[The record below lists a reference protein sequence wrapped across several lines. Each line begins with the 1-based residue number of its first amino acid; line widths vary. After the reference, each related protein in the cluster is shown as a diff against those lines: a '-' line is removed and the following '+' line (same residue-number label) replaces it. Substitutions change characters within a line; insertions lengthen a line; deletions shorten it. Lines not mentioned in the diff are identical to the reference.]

1 MDPMTAPTVATSVI
15 AFVEFGGKLIGRY
28 FEVRETTKGQPPD
41 LLRLKEATQE
51 LKTVASDAQ
60 KSLKELNSSQSKYS
74 GSFDKKLTA
83 NPNSRLTYRGSQAI
97 VAIKSLWS
105 ESDTKKWNE
114 KLSRIKQRVKMNVDE
129 ARQTHELAVGI
140 DEGGDFK
147 KITTGR
153 KLADSSEEE
162 RLTDAIWAST
172 SLLDLKRPT
181 GKPAPP
187 KKPPHI
193 SVVHDPELNE
203 NPIFEKVLKSL
214 KFNGMSE
221 RGDRTTSAHP
231 KTFDWLFTTQTNQ
244 DKPVNLP
251 LDAKS
256 MNFLQWLQSQN
267 DTIFWITG
275 KPASG
280 KSTLMKFIL
289 THGSLYDHLRVWAG
303 EATLIVASFYFW
315 GPGSTIQKSRVGLL
329 RSLLY
334 QLLVQQPELC
344 ELVTARRWAFFSQ
357 VGINAKSPEWE
368 WTELRRC
375 LERFANQIKNT
386 SRLALLVDGLD
397 EYDEIGDQDRPQDE
411 DEDDYQAQNQAQEEM
426 ISFLKTL
433 HEDYNPKICVS
444 SRTWPIFSDAF
455 SQNPSLKM
463 EALTQTDIDIYVDDH
478 FSKGRAIQDL
488 RLSEPKTIEKLTEE
502 VKNEAEGVFLWVVLV
517 VEQLVITARNCP
529 LPSALRKKFSELPKG
544 LERLYQSIQSNI
556 KGAEKS
562 NASRLYQLIIEWK
575 STVNSQ
581 IEAGFLW
588 LSLECYEYKRW
599 TVDFLHRTVFD
610 WLRKKDNWTTICCDG
625 PSDFNPILT
634 LIAILASQLRES
646 MQPAD
651 RAAPATPSFILKRDL
666 ILRILKLSS
675 KIENTPESRSKLVTI
690 LDQVATEWLLPVEAS
705 QWFEGTMVETRNRLL
720 VNGRATTLAA
730 AWCCLP
736 LLRAKVEADP
746 TILRKRNPLRN
757 IKVALFNRP
766 RPISLL
772 EASALSWVS
781 RSMLSLPEWDNP
793 LRKKGHGPARML
805 TKWHIYLRLETVKFL
820 LQNNAKPDRS
830 FKKRVKTYAQRSQG
844 TASLEHIY
852 WSLVDELFDNKSNL
866 TSYNVRQRLLLEVDE
881 LPPKD
886 FPEL

>member
-1 MDPMTAPTVATSVI
+1 
-15 AFVEFGGKLIGRY
+15 
-28 FEVRETTKGQPPD
+28 
-41 LLRLKEATQE
+41 
-51 LKTVASDAQ
+51 
-60 KSLKELNSSQSKYS
+60 
-74 GSFDKKLTA
+74 
-83 NPNSRLTYRGSQAI
+83 
-97 VAIKSLWS
+97 
-105 ESDTKKWNE
+105 
-114 KLSRIKQRVKMNVDE
+114 
-129 ARQTHELAVGI
+129 
-140 DEGGDFK
+140 
-147 KITTGR
+147 
-153 KLADSSEEE
+153 
-162 RLTDAIWAST
+162 
-172 SLLDLKRPT
+172 
-181 GKPAPP
+181 
-187 KKPPHI
+187 
-193 SVVHDPELNE
+193 
-203 NPIFEKVLKSL
+203 
-214 KFNGMSE
+214 
-221 RGDRTTSAHP
+221 
-231 KTFDWLFTTQTNQ
+231 
-244 DKPVNLP
+244 
-251 LDAKS
+251 
-256 MNFLQWLQSQN
+256 MNFLQWLRSQN

-280 KSTLMKFIL
+280 KSTLMKFIS

-303 EATLIVASFYFW
+303 EAKLIVANFYFW
-315 GPGSTIQKSRVGLL
+315 GPGSKIQKSRVGLL
-329 RSLLY
+329 RSPLC

-344 ELVTARRWAFFSQ
+344 EVVTARRWAFFSQ
-357 VGINAKSPEWE
+357 VGIDAKSPEWE

-386 SRLALLVDGLD
+386 SRLALFVDGLD

-463 EALTQTDIDIYVDDH
+463 EALTQPDIDIYVDDH
-478 FSKGRAIQDL
+478 FSKSRAIQDL

-575 STVNSQ
+575 STGNSQ

-588 LSLECYEYKRW
+588 LSLECADPTREMVYRGVSEDERIIQPLKRLLAGCTQGLLQASASHDGSDYEYKRW

-610 WLRKKDNWTTICCDG
+610 WLRKKDNWTTICSDG

-646 MQPAD
+646 IQPAN
-651 RAAPATPSFILKRDL
+651 RAAPATLSFILKRDL

-675 KIENTPESRSKLVTI
+675 KIENTPDNRGKLVTI

-720 VNGRATTLAA
+720 VNGRAATLAA

-805 TKWHIYLRLETVKFL
+805 TKWHIYLRLETLKFL
-820 LQNNAKPDRS
+820 LQNNAKPDSS
-830 FKKRVKTYAQRSQG
+830 FKKRVKTYVQRSQG

-852 WSLVDELFDNKSNL
+852 WSLVDELFDNKSDL